1 MPQPFRNNIPA
12 YSGPPDRVAWTT
24 KHGTA
29 PYSLGRVRDA
39 YVSRALG
46 AIRRDHSSIEFD
58 GAIDAQVRMDEI
70 CQRVQ
75 AETELPETT
84 VVFFDPADESFW
96 AYPARG

>member
-1 MPQPFRNNIPA
+1 
-12 YSGPPDRVAWTT
+12 
-24 KHGTA
+24 
-29 PYSLGRVRDA
+29 
-39 YVSRALG
+39 
-46 AIRRDHSSIEFD
+46 
-58 GAIDAQVRMDEI
+58 MDEI